1 MWAFFISIKSVFW
14 IYITIQKAKV
24 WELSYNINEII
35 YIFIGDESMNK
46 TFEFK
51 GSGKSVITIEGNFI
65 RIKRKGFVNFMNHG
79 LDGEKTIDINNLTG
93 IQVKK
98 AGFTSGYIQFIF
110 MGSQE
115 SKKGV
120 FAATQDENTVM
131 FIKKE
136 QKMADEIKD
145 YIESFLSNKNSSQ
158 VAATTSGADEIL
170 KYKELL
176 DQGIITEEEFQ
187 AKKKQLLGI

>member
-1 MWAFFISIKSVFW
+1 MKKEFQFKS
-14 IYITIQKAKV
+14 A
-24 WELSYNINEII
+24 
-35 YIFIGDESMNK
+35 
-46 TFEFK
+46 
-51 GSGKSVITIEGNFI
+51 GKSIITIEGNFI
-65 RIKRKGFVNFMNHG
+65 RIKRKGALNFFNHG

-98 AGFTSGYIQFIF
+98 AGFTNGYIQFIF
-110 MGSQE
+110 LGSQE

-131 FIKKE
+131 FAKKE
-136 QKMADEIKD
+136 QKMADEIKE
-145 YIESFLSNKNSSQ
+145 YIEGFLANKSKPQ
-158 VAATTSGADEIL
+158 VAATVSGADEIL

-176 DQGIITEEEFQ
+176 EQGILTEEEFQ

>member
-1 MWAFFISIKSVFW
+1 MKKEFQFKS
-14 IYITIQKAKV
+14 A
-24 WELSYNINEII
+24 
-35 YIFIGDESMNK
+35 
-46 TFEFK
+46 
-51 GSGKSVITIEGNFI
+51 GKSTITIEGNFI
-65 RIKRKGFVNFMNHG
+65 RIKRKGALNFFNHG

-98 AGFTSGYIQFIF
+98 AGFTNGYIQFIF
-110 MGSQE
+110 LGSQE

-131 FIKKE
+131 FAKKE
-136 QKMADEIKD
+136 QKMADEIKE
-145 YIESFLSNKNSSQ
+145 YIEGFLANKSKPQ
-158 VAATTSGADEIL
+158 VAATVSGADEIL

-176 DQGIITEEEFQ
+176 EQGILTEEEFQ

>member
-1 MWAFFISIKSVFW
+1 MKKEFQFKS
-14 IYITIQKAKV
+14 A
-24 WELSYNINEII
+24 
-35 YIFIGDESMNK
+35 
-46 TFEFK
+46 
-51 GSGKSVITIEGNFI
+51 GKSTITIEGNFI
-65 RIKRKGFVNFMNHG
+65 RIKRKGALNFFNHG

-98 AGFTSGYIQFIF
+98 AGFTNGYIQFIF
-110 MGSQE
+110 LGSQE

-131 FIKKE
+131 FAKKE
-136 QKMADEIKD
+136 QKMADEIKE
-145 YIESFLSNKNSSQ
+145 YIEGFLANKSNPQ
-158 VAATTSGADEIL
+158 VAATVSGADEIL
-170 KYKELL
+170 KYKELF

>member
-1 MWAFFISIKSVFW
+1 MYKWRQTIFRIYISIQEAK
-14 IYITIQKAKV
+14 IQG
-24 WELSYNINEII
+24 LGYNVNEII

-51 GSGKSVITIEGNFI
+51 GSGKSIITIDGNFI

-131 FIKKE
+131 FVKKE
-136 QKMADEIKD
+136 QKMADEIKE
-145 YIESFLSNKNSSQ
+145 YIEGFLANKGKSQ
-158 VAATTSGADEIL
+158 VAATISGADEIL

-187 AKKKQLLGI
+187 EKKKQLLGI

>member
-1 MWAFFISIKSVFW
+1 MKKEFQFKS
-14 IYITIQKAKV
+14 A
-24 WELSYNINEII
+24 
-35 YIFIGDESMNK
+35 
-46 TFEFK
+46 
-51 GSGKSVITIEGNFI
+51 GKSTITIEGNFI
-65 RIKRKGFVNFMNHG
+65 RIKRKGALNFFNHG

-98 AGFTSGYIQFIF
+98 AGFTNGYIQFIF
-110 MGSQE
+110 LGSQE

-131 FIKKE
+131 FAKKE
-136 QKMADEIKD
+136 QKMADEIKE
-145 YIESFLSNKNSSQ
+145 YIEGFLANKSKPQ
-158 VAATTSGADEIL
+158 VAATVSGADEIL

-176 DQGIITEEEFQ
+176 DQGVITEEEFQ

>member
-1 MWAFFISIKSVFW
+1 M
-14 IYITIQKAKV
+14 
-24 WELSYNINEII
+24 SYNVYELI
-35 YIFIGDESMNK
+35 YIFIGDESVNK

-51 GSGKSVITIEGNFI
+51 GSGKSIITIDGNFI

-131 FIKKE
+131 FVKKE
-136 QKMADEIKD
+136 QKMADEIKE
-145 YIESFLSNKNSSQ
+145 YIETFLAKKNNSQ
-158 VAATTSGADEIL
+158 VAATISGADEIL

-176 DQGIITEEEFQ
+176 DQGIITDEEFQ
-187 AKKKQLLGI
+187 AKKKQVLGI